1 MANKNSLLDEKLKE
15 LEKQKEEVGKNK
27 KEVVNNIVTGEDSEV
42 NFKEIANQLKERK
55 ENEAESLNDPNLYV
69 KDTIYI
75 EKDIYEAFNALCLKR
90 GDKKQFTNE
99 ALRDYVKKKYK
110 ELQK

>member
-1 MANKNSLLDEKLKE
+1 MADKNLLSERLSNLDN
-15 LEKQKEEVGKNK
+15 QKEEIKSK
-27 KEVVNNIVTGEDSEV
+27 SVVNNIITGQEEKDI
-42 NFKEIANQLKERK
+42 KAIAQELKERK
-55 ENEAESLNDPNLYV
+55 DKEPDSINDPNLYV

-75 EKDIYEAFNALCLKR
+75 EKDVYEAFNALCLKR

>member
-1 MANKNSLLDEKLKE
+1 MASKNNLLNQRLSKLDN
-15 LEKQKEEVGKNK
+15 QKEEIKNAN
-27 KEVVNNIVTGEDSEV
+27 VVNSIITG
-42 NFKEIANQLKERK
+42 KEEKDLKTIARELKERK
-55 ENEAESLNDPNLYV
+55 EKEPDSINDPNLYI

-99 ALRDYVKKKYK
+99 ALRDYVNKKYK
-110 ELQK
+110 ELSQ

>member
-1 MANKNSLLDEKLKE
+1 MADKKSLLNQRLSKLDN
-15 LEKQKEEVGKNK
+15 QKEEIKSAN
-27 KEVVNNIVTGEDSEV
+27 VVNNIIAG
-42 NFKEIANQLKERK
+42 KEEKDLKAIAQELKERK
-55 ENEAESLNDPNLYV
+55 QKEPDSINDPDLYI

-75 EKDIYEAFNALCLKR
+75 EKDVYEAFNALCLKR

>member
-27 KEVVNNIVTGEDSEV
+27 KDVVNNIVTGEDSEV

>member
-1 MANKNSLLDEKLKE
+1 MADKKSLLNQRLSKLDN
-15 LEKQKEEVGKNK
+15 QKEEIKSAN
-27 KEVVNNIVTGEDSEV
+27 VVNNIIAG
-42 NFKEIANQLKERK
+42 KEEKDLKAIAQELKERK
-55 ENEAESLNDPNLYV
+55 EKEPDSINDPDLYI

-75 EKDIYEAFNALCLKR
+75 EKDVYEAFNALCLKR